1 MRRIPSLNYQ
11 HLNYMETLPRMLADL
26 VMVYLSMAA
35 AVGVSISYQSL
46 RGVARPMVRLTDYY
60 VSGESNFLWLL
71 GPIFVLVFL
80 GMGVYT
86 RGRQKRGREKIW
98 LTARAALLALA
109 IILSAHYALLRGD
122 PVSRSMLVPF
132 AILASACLGLSRAVK
147 AWVENYMRSDA
158 ENGRPKRVLVLG
170 GAGYI
175 GSVLVHR
182 LLERGEKVRVLD
194 SLLYGADPIADVLDH
209 PNLELIVGDCRNIP
223 DVIAGMTG
231 VDSVIHLAAIV
242 GDPACEVDRQAA
254 LEINYAA
261 TRMLIEVAKGHGV
274 RRFLF
279 ASSCSVYGQSDE
291 ETDECSEVNPI
302 SHYARTKVDSEN
314 ALLAAQSDLFH
325 PTILRFATVFG
336 LGYRPRF
343 DLVVNLLS
351 AKAYQDGVIT
361 VYNGE
366 QWRPFIHVRDI
377 AEAILTVL
385 DSPIERVGG
394 EIFNVGDSRLNHTLT
409 EVTEKIRKVLPE
421 TRVEHVENRDK
432 RNYRVNFDKI
442 RALGFTSRFGLED
455 GIHEMLNGLS
465 DHSIADYTEA
475 RYHNERFIKA
485 VGAQANKSELD
496 AQLMAVFAN
505 TPVRKMAVQAP

>member
-1 MRRIPSLNYQ
+1 MV
-11 HLNYMETLPRMLADL
+11 ADL
-26 VMVYLSMAA
+26 MMVYLSMAA
-35 AVGVSISYQSL
+35 AVGVSVSYQAL
-46 RGVARPMVRLTDYY
+46 LGVTHQTVRLSDYI
-60 VSGESNFLWLL
+60 VPGERHIVWLL

-80 GMGVYT
+80 LMGVYT
-86 RGRQKRGREKIW
+86 RGRHKRSQEKIR
-98 LTARAALLALA
+98 LAVRAALLALLM
-109 IILSAHYALLRGD
+109 ILAAHYALLRGG
-122 PVSRSMLVPF
+122 PLRRSIVVPF
-132 AILASACLGLSRAVK
+132 AVLASACLSLSRALT
-147 AWVENYMRSDA
+147 AWLENHTRVDRGNARS
-158 ENGRPKRVLVLG
+158 KRVLVLG

-209 PNLELIVGDCRNIP
+209 PNFELIVGDCRNIP
-223 DVIAGMTG
+223 DVIAAMTG
-231 VDSVIHLAAIV
+231 VDSVVHLAAIV

-279 ASSCSVYGQSDE
+279 ASSCSVYGQTDE
-291 ETDECSEVNPI
+291 ETNERSEVNPI

-314 ALLAAQSDLFH
+314 ALLAAESDSFH

-361 VYNGE
+361 VYNGD
-366 QWRPFIHVRDI
+366 QWRPFIHVRDVS
-377 AEAILTVL
+377 EAILTIL
-385 DSPIERVGG
+385 DAPIERVGG
-394 EIFNVGDSRLNHTLT
+394 AIFNVGDSRLNYTLT
-409 EVTEKIRKVLPE
+409 EVTEKIREVLPL
-421 TRVEHVENRDK
+421 TRVEHVENPDK

-442 RALGFTSRFGLED
+442 RALGFTCRYGLED
-455 GIHEMLNGLS
+455 GIHEMLDGLS
-465 DHSIADYTEA
+465 DETIADYTEA

-496 AQLMAVFAN
+496 AQIMAVFAN
-505 TPVRKMAVQAP
+505 SPLKKLAVQAP